1 MVLRRAVLAF
11 IAILCLFLTNNL
23 FVNSANTNN
32 LSKSKAEITKNIE
45 LSNVFMT
52 EEGPVRGEVLE
63 NSTVFRG
70 IPYAAA
76 PVGNL
81 RWKPPQPAEMRSDV
95 FDAVSFGSPC
105 AQPQRGQTIGS
116 EDCLFL
122 NIWTPKTLTTD
133 LKPVMLFIHGGGN
146 ITQSGDQRINGE
158 LIYDGQP
165 FAEKAGVVL
174 VNINYRLGPLGF
186 LAHPALTMED
196 ANRSSGNYGILDQ
209 LAALQWVKK
218 NISNFGGDPDNITI
232 FGESAGGSDVSTL
245 VASPLAKGLFQKA
258 IIQSAF
264 PILIQRFLKDSSR
277 SLRGVSAEDFGLRM
291 ATQLGCGQASNVAD
305 CLRSKTPDQLL
316 KAIAPDQTADVAGTT
331 GIPYGAN
338 VDGYVLP
345 TASEEIFSSGQ
356 QNPVTLMI
364 GTNKNEALGFIENIP
379 LETEAQFRL
388 ALQIVFGAEDLNAVV
403 KRYPISDYGTPRLT
417 ADAIITDKFFFCP
430 TRTSFRAFAANKT
443 KAYVY
448 LFTRALESRKARG
461 AEHGLELGFVFN
473 TLAKINTVAPTAEE
487 LRLSEMMLKYWSN
500 FAKTG
505 DPNSTDLPVWPVYK
519 KNGDK
524 TFVLDVQTST
534 SKGFRKKFCSF
545 FTKLDA
551 NRTFLADC
559 GCE

>member
-81 RWKPPQPAEMRSDV
+81 RWKPPQAAEMRTDI

-105 AQPQRGQTIGS
+105 AQPQRGQTVGS

-196 ANRSSGNYGILDQ
+196 ANGSSGNYGILDQ

-218 NISNFGGDPDNITI
+218 NLSNFGGDPDNITI
-232 FGESAGGSDVSTL
+232 L
-245 VASPLAKGLFQKA
+245 VNLLAEVM
-258 IIQSAF
+258 
-264 PILIQRFLKDSSR
+264 FL
-277 SLRGVSAEDFGLRM
+277 L
-291 ATQLGCGQASNVAD
+291 
-305 CLRSKTPDQLL
+305 
-316 KAIAPDQTADVAGTT
+316 
-331 GIPYGAN
+331 
-338 VDGYVLP
+338 
-345 TASEEIFSSGQ
+345 
-356 QNPVTLMI
+356 
-364 GTNKNEALGFIENIP
+364 
-379 LETEAQFRL
+379 
-388 ALQIVFGAEDLNAVV
+388 
-403 KRYPISDYGTPRLT
+403 
-417 ADAIITDKFFFCP
+417 
-430 TRTSFRAFAANKT
+430 
-443 KAYVY
+443 
-448 LFTRALESRKARG
+448 
-461 AEHGLELGFVFN
+461 
-473 TLAKINTVAPTAEE
+473 
-487 LRLSEMMLKYWSN
+487 
-500 FAKTG
+500 
-505 DPNSTDLPVWPVYK
+505 
-519 KNGDK
+519 
-524 TFVLDVQTST
+524 
-534 SKGFRKKFCSF
+534 
-545 FTKLDA
+545 
-551 NRTFLADC
+551 
-559 GCE
+559 